1 MKKEYYIEDKN
12 GAYFSEDG
20 KKRWTKLTGRDLYE
34 FFQTERGKKAC
45 FYEYVNEKGV
55 LVGFEVCDAESASE
69 IRVSKRHTQYVNDI
83 NAQYKY
89 TVVPYDYIVTK
100 DGESCGD
107 EVIPDEDND
116 FLEEIAHNADICKLQ
131 QALRSLSDDE
141 YELINSLYLSENRM
155 SVRAYA
161 KCLKVSHTA
170 IIKRKNEIFEKIR
183 KYF

>member
-83 NAQYKY
+83 NAKY
-89 TVVPYDYIVTK
+89 NYIVVSYDYIATE
-100 DGESCGD
+100 DGESSGD
-107 EVIPDEDND
+107 EVIADEYSD
-116 FLEEIAHNADICKLQ
+116 FLEEVARKADVFKLH
-131 QALRSLSDDE
+131 QALESLSDEE
-141 YELINSLYLSENRM
+141 YELINALYLSEERM
-155 SVRAYA
+155 TVRAYA
-161 KCLKVSHTA
+161 KTKGVSHTA

-183 KYF
+183 NYF